1 MQQIMNISNDSDFL
15 MIENKTKNVIE
26 TYLNEN
32 YPEQMQ
38 RERNN
43 AQYDELIL
51 GYIEYFNNRQIET
64 VQNILQERKEKGIT
78 AAPSS
83 IAFISQDAFSTVWE
97 EVQLIIIDNLK
108 TANVA

>member
-1 MQQIMNISNDSDFL
+1 MNISNDSDFL

-64 VQNILQERKEKGIT
+64 VQNILQERQQKGIT